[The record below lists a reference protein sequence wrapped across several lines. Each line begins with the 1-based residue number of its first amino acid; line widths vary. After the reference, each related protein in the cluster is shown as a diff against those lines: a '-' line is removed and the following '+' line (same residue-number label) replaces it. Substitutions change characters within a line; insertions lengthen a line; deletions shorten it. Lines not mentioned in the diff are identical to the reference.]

1 MGARL
6 IAPAETLENQLIVES
21 RVKAEKSKK
30 EKEINE
36 DKKEAY
42 KPEDRIEDYTVISG
56 IQLWDLFDRK
66 KLCFCSQ

>member
-1 MGARL
+1 M

-42 KPEDRIEDYTVISG
+42 KPEDRII
-56 IQLWDLFDRK
+56 L
-66 KLCFCSQ
+66 